1 MKPLKVARE
10 SQWSIKLLGSLCCVW
25 LFSGVTVLMQTTAS
39 ADDNLQTVAVVAE
52 HQQNQFASLLTEAGL
67 SFSMPAGFH
76 EIAIEDDYV
85 LPYEKR
91 LMSDDEGLE
100 VRYAIRPLKRIEIDY
115 EDPHNSAP
123 HPNDLF
129 EMLFRTISETLA
141 GQTYVRSHI
150 YPADQAREKY
160 HAGWASAAVFDVSPD
175 VSKKYH
181 QGLLLAIHHN
191 DKADAYLLF
200 LTNDLQQ
207 QKEAIKAAEKS
218 LVFTRFDKGIN
229 RPTL

>member
-1 MKPLKVARE
+1 MKPPKLTRE
-10 SQWSIKLLGSLCCVW
+10 SQWSLKRVSALCGVW
-25 LFSGVTVLMQTTAS
+25 LISGAPVLMQTTVS
-39 ADDNLQTVAVVAE
+39 ADDNLQAVAVVAE
-52 HQQNQFASLLTEAGL
+52 HQQNQFASLIKEAGL
-67 SFSMPAGFH
+67 SFTLPKGFH

-91 LMSDDEGLE
+91 LISDDEGLE
-100 VRYAIRPLKRIEIDY
+100 VRYAIRPLKRIEIEY

-150 YPADQAREKY
+150 YPADQARQKY

-175 VSKKYH
+175 VSKKYR

-207 QKEAIKAAEKS
+207 QKKAIKAAEKS
-218 LVFTRFDKGIN
+218 LIFIQFDQGIN
-229 RPTL
+229 QPTL